1 MGVGVTGG
9 NALTNPSESGVLSP
23 NGGEGEGD
31 SPCVTER
38 SGFSVWLGGGLLGVG
53 WLLRV
58 SSRCLYLAG

>member
-38 SGFSVWLGGGLLGVG
+38 SGFSVWLGGVCWEWAGY
-53 WLLRV
+53 
-58 SSRCLYLAG
+58 SELAVDVYI